1 MNIVSIALTLAAAP
15 PLAASAY
22 LAALTAL
29 SAKRAPGAVS
39 HGLRWVVLVPA
50 HDEAAGIGATL
61 AGLERLRYPRE
72 DFRVRVIADNC
83 TDATAAIARAAG
95 AEVHERFDPVARG
108 KGHALRAAIARLLAE
123 PECTWDAL
131 AVIDADTEVDPGLL
145 AQCTARLED
154 GEEALQVAYLPRR
167 HANGAGGAESPGHR
181 ARRVALTAF
190 HVVRSRGRE
199 ALLLSAGLRGNG
211 MAFSRA
217 CLAAHPHDAA
227 GRTEDVEYGL
237 QLGLAGVRVGYVD
250 GTAVWGDMPADGE
263 ASRVQ
268 RSRWVGGRFDLLR
281 REAPKL
287 ARRLFTRPDPI
298 VADLLAD
305 LLVPPLSLLLGT
317 LALGTALAAAWA
329 FASGDAM
336 PLVCWMIASA
346 FAALHAL
353 RAMAVSGDLASP
365 AALLRA
371 LPDHVFRQCAV
382 AFDRRNHHARAWVR
396 TPREEAR

>member
-1 MNIVSIALTLAAAP
+1 MNFVSLALALAAAP

-29 SAKRAPGAVS
+29 SARRPRGAGS

-95 AEVHERFDPVARG
+95 AEVHERFDARERG

-123 PECTWDAL
+123 PEGSWDAL

-145 AQCTARLED
+145 EQCTARLED

-167 HANGAGGAESPGHR
+167 RSGGAEAPSSR

-211 MAFSRA
+211 MAFTRA

-250 GTAVWGDMPADGE
+250 GVTVWGDMPADGE

-268 RSRWVGGRFDLLR
+268 RSRWLGGRFDLLR

-287 ARRLFTRPDPI
+287 ARHLLMRPDPL

-305 LLVPPLSLLLGT
+305 LLVPPLSLLLG
-317 LALGTALAAAWA
+317 ALAAGTSIAAVWA
-329 FASGDAM
+329 SMSGDAL
-336 PLVCWMIASA
+336 PLACWSAASA
-346 FAALHAL
+346 LAALHAL
-353 RAMAVSGDLASP
+353 RAMAISGDLASP
-365 AALLRA
+365 VALLRA

-382 AFDRRNHHARAWVR
+382 AFDRHNTHASAWVR